1 MKKSIFL
8 LILLLMTLGLSSQQ
22 QYEVSVINVIVPV
35 RVFDGGNFV
44 DNLTIEDF
52 ELYEDGKLQKIEA
65 LYLTKKTQI
74 ERREETRDFMPYTQR
89 RFYFLFQLTDY
100 NPKISEAMNHFFTH
114 VFVPGDTLEVMSP
127 MKNYT
132 LSPKALKSK
141 PKEEIA
147 KDLINILVR
156 DTKIG
161 SSEYRSLINELKSLV
176 RGISGQTGIG
186 RAQTGEESSSL
197 GITYLLPRYRE
208 ALDKLE
214 TLRIVDEKKFLAF
227 AAKLRRM
234 EGQKNV
240 FFFYQREFRPEIQPR
255 VMNLLMSQYQDQPN
269 IQGDLQDLMQFYHRH
284 LKPNVDRIKQAFADS
299 SIFFNF
305 IFMHRDPENVSGIQ
319 MVEQSE
325 DIFEI
330 FSQIAEATGGV
341 VDSSQ
346 NPAAAFK
353 NGIEIAENCYL
364 LYYHPAN
371 YKRDR
376 KYRNIE
382 VKIKNKGYRIVHRQ
396 GYFADR

>member
-1 MKKSIFL
+1 MS
-8 LILLLMTLGLSSQQ
+8 
-22 QYEVSVINVIVPV
+22 
-35 RVFDGGNFV
+35 
-44 DNLTIEDF
+44 
-52 ELYEDGKLQKIEA
+52 
-65 LYLTKKTQI
+65 
-74 ERREETRDFMPYTQR
+74 
-89 RFYFLFQLTDY
+89 DY
-100 NPKISEAMNHFFTH
+100 NPKLSEAISYFFTH
-114 VFVPGDTLEVMSP
+114 VLVPGDTLEVMTLA
-127 MKNYT
+127 KNYT
-132 LSPKALKSK
+132 LSPKALESI
-141 PKEEIA
+141 PKEKLA
-147 KDLINILVR
+147 KDLINIVVK

-161 SSEYRSLINELKSLV
+161 SSEYRNLMNDLKRIV
-176 RGISGQTGIG
+176 RGISGQTGL
-186 RAQTGEESSSL
+186 TGVESDAASQSFGL
-197 GITYLLPRYRE
+197 PYLLPRYRDSLNKME
-208 ALDKLE
+208 S
-214 TLRIVDEKKFLAF
+214 LRIVDEKKFLAF

-353 NGIEIAENCYL
+353 AGAEAAENCYL
-364 LYYHPAN
+364 LYYHPAG
-371 YKRDR
+371 YQRDK

-382 VKIKNKGYRIVHRQ
+382 VKVKNKNYRITHRQ

>member
-1 MKKSIFL
+1 
-8 LILLLMTLGLSSQQ
+8 MTLNLSSQQ
-22 QYEVSVINVIVPV
+22 QHEVSVINVIVPV
-35 RVFDGGNFV
+35 RVFDGSNFV

-52 ELYEDGKLQKIEA
+52 ELYENGKLQKIEA

-89 RFYFLFQLTDY
+89 RFYFLFQLSHY
-100 NPKISEAMNHFFTH
+100 NPKLSEAINYFFTH
-114 VFVPGDTLEVMSP
+114 VLIPGDTLEVMTLAKS
-127 MKNYT
+127 YT
-132 LSPKALKSK
+132 LSPKALESI
-141 PKEEIA
+141 PKEKLA
-147 KDLINILVR
+147 KDLVNIVQK

-161 SSEYRSLINELKSLV
+161 ASEYRNLINDLKRIV
-176 RGISGQTGIG
+176 RGISGQTST
-186 RAQTGEESSSL
+186 TGVESDAASQSFSL
-197 GITYLLPRYRE
+197 PYLLPRYRDTLNKME
-208 ALDKLE
+208 S
-214 TLRIVDEKKFLAF
+214 LRIVDEKKFLAF
-227 AAKLRRM
+227 AAKLRRI

-240 FFFYQREFRPEIQPR
+240 FFFYQREFRPEIQPK

-269 IQGDLQDLMQFYHRH
+269 IQGDLQDLMQHYHRH
-284 LKPNVDRIKQAFADS
+284 LMPNVDRIKQAFSDS
-299 SIFFNF
+299 SIFLNF
-305 IFMHRDPENVSGIQ
+305 IFMHKEPENVSGIQ

-364 LYYHPAN
+364 LYYYPAN

-382 VKIKNKGYRIVHRQ
+382 VKIKNKDYRIVHRQ